1 MEGIST
7 DLVKQLMAKK
17 VSKPAKWA
25 MLRNESGLEIVAVN
39 KSTTV
44 RVGSFQGNVG
54 SIARSRRGRTYR
66 KPNGERYYLQGSEDI
81 IAYKV

>member
-81 IAYKV
+81 VAYKV